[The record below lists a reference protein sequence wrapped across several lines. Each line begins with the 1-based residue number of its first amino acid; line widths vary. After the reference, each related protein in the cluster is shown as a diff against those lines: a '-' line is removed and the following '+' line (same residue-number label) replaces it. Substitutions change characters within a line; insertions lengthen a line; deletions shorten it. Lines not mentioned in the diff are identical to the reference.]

1 LVADFDLSIPTFAGA
16 TKRMNKTLNSSVPH
30 ARREAVGRLNHTV
43 AELFDLYVRIKRV
56 CWNVRGVSFLDLH
69 RFLDEFARRTLDD
82 LDAAAELA
90 LALGGTVEGAR
101 RESARL
107 PPPGEKEPSLTAG
120 ISSWLQ
126 ELATINSI
134 YSKHVHAAVRS
145 MKDAG
150 ELGAADLLMAIARD
164 LDQQFWMLEAH
175 IERQ

>member
-1 LVADFDLSIPTFAGA
+1 MLGFSLRPKASNIKF
-16 TKRMNKTLNSSVPH
+16 MNKTLNPPAPLV
-30 ARREAVGRLNHTV
+30 RKEAVGVLNHTV
-43 AELFDLYVRIKRV
+43 AELFDLFVHIKRV
-56 CWNVRGVSFLDLH
+56 CWNVRGVSFIGLH

-101 RESARL
+101 RHSAML
-107 PPPGEKEPSLTAG
+107 PPPKKKVPSSIVG

-126 ELATINSI
+126 ELATVNAT
-134 YSKHVHAAVRS
+134 YSEHMHAAVGR

-150 ELGAADLLMAIARD
+150 ELGAAELLTVIARD

-175 IERQ
+175 IEQQ